1 MARKKKKI
9 SEARKAYLKERR
21 RIQKYLS
28 RKRYEGYEVV
38 DFELP
43 EIPTRVT
50 QKKLKE
56 IREITSK
63 ELRVHL
69 QKVKYP
75 NKTGKTPDL
84 GFMNIPQTKEYE
96 AEYEAWEKK
105 KRKEEKGEE
114 QEPIKEE
121 PIENEGGSGEG
132 VLTEEPIENEG
143 GAGEGVLTE
152 EQEAKL
158 VVEGFLFRV
167 QLELPPGA
175 DTLVTQFINT
185 IVNQEGYTIVA
196 RTLNAMPD
204 DIRTF
209 LKRYGSDFDFEQF
222 STEFLDYLEKELE
235 KEGIELGENSG
246 WYRDQLEQIIESAS
260 VTGVWDER
268 SVT

>member
-21 RIQKYLS
+21 RIQKYIS

-63 ELRVHL
+63 EIRVHL

-84 GFMNIPQTKEYE
+84 GFINIPQTKEYE

-114 QEPIKEE
+114 QEPIK
-121 PIENEGGSGEG
+121 
-132 VLTEEPIENEG
+132 EEPIENEG

-185 IVNQEGYTIVA
+185 IVNQEGYSMVA

-222 STEFLDYLEKELE
+222 STEFLDYLEKEME

-268 SVT
+268 SAT

>member
-63 ELRVHL
+63 ELRTQL
-69 QKVKYP
+69 RKVNYP
-75 NKTGKTPDL
+75 NKPGKKPDL
-84 GFMNIPQTKEYE
+84 GFINIPQTKEYKE
-96 AEYEAWEKK
+96 EYEAWEKK

-121 PIENEGGSGEG
+121 PIENEGG
-132 VLTEEPIENEG
+132 G
-143 GAGEGVLTE
+143 GDGALTE
-152 EQEAKL
+152 EQEARL

-185 IVNQEGYTIVA
+185 IVNQEGYTMVA

-260 VTGVWDER
+260 VTGVWDDR
-268 SVT
+268 SAI

>member
-1 MARKKKKI
+1 
-9 SEARKAYLKERR
+9 
-21 RIQKYLS
+21 
-28 RKRYEGYEVV
+28 
-38 DFELP
+38 
-43 EIPTRVT
+43 
-50 QKKLKE
+50 
-56 IREITSK
+56 
-63 ELRVHL
+63 
-69 QKVKYP
+69 
-75 NKTGKTPDL
+75 
-84 GFMNIPQTKEYE
+84 MNIPQTKEYE
-96 AEYEAWEKK
+96 EEYETWEKK

-121 PIENEGGSGEG
+121 PIEKEGG
-132 VLTEEPIENEG
+132 G
-143 GAGEGVLTE
+143 GDGVLTE
-152 EQEAKL
+152 EQEARL

-175 DTLVTQFINT
+175 DTLVTQFINM
-185 IVNQEGYTIVA
+185 IVNQEGYTMVA

-268 SVT
+268 SAT

>member
-9 SEARKAYLKERR
+9 SEARKAYMKERR
-21 RIQKYLS
+21 RIQNYLS
-28 RKRYEGYEVV
+28 RKRYEGYEAV

-56 IREITSK
+56 IREITGK
-63 ELRVHL
+63 KIRTHL
-69 QKVKYP
+69 QKVNVP
-75 NKTGKTPDL
+75 TNPGKKPDL

-96 AEYEAWEKK
+96 DEYEKWEKK

-114 QEPIKEE
+114 QEPIQ
-121 PIENEGGSGEG
+121 S
-132 VLTEEPIENEG
+132 NEG
-143 GAGEGVLTE
+143 GAGVDNGILTE
-152 EQEAKL
+152 EQEARL

-175 DTLVTQFINT
+175 DTLVTQFITT
-185 IVNQEGYTIVA
+185 IVNQEGYAIVA

-222 STEFLDYLEKELE
+222 SAEFLDYLEKELD

-268 SVT
+268 AAT